1 MSEGRA
7 PVAVVGGGG
16 FGQGIA
22 RAAARQG
29 LEVLLWSRSPRNL
42 EGVKDTTSFV
52 EVARAG
58 LIFLAV
64 PSPFVEA
71 VAGEM
76 GQQLDGRH
84 YLVHVSRGL
93 VGDALEPISLALRR
107 VTPCRRVGALGGPL
121 VAEALRDGTPSG
133 AVVGTHFP
141 EVADA

>member
-76 GQQLDGRH
+76 GQQLDAKSTGSVGGQELWPGWTKRSTRGRTT
-84 YLVHVSRGL
+84 LSLQKGIKWLSRSAMTVPWEFLPG
-93 VGDALEPISLALRR
+93 
-107 VTPCRRVGALGGPL
+107 
-121 VAEALRDGTPSG
+121 
-133 AVVGTHFP
+133 
-141 EVADA
+141 